1 MGGLTGWVVL
11 ARCAG
16 ALATMVRAHRVQLML
31 QGNGRGRGVVLKSKR
46 DSLKLA
52 RERWEDLIT
61 LQIQGIQKRV
71 ERSGRATQIE
81 L

>member
-1 MGGLTGWVVL
+1 
-11 ARCAG
+11 
-16 ALATMVRAHRVQLML
+16 MVRAHRVQWML

-52 RERWEDLIT
+52 RDRWEDLIT